1 MIKLTGVAR
10 VLRVTPVQEI
20 PTRSG
25 QMFRKREIVL
35 DDTWTGQ
42 DGVCHPNLVGIEFT
56 GERMNLLDQFAPGQ
70 QVRFEAAVNGRESDG
85 RVFVSLRGLT
95 IAPAQPMQQQPMQ
108 QQPQPMQPQQQ
119 FGGQFGLGYGT
130 PAYPDPNGFGGGYN
144 AR

>member
-1 MIKLTGVAR
+1 M
-10 VLRVTPVQEI
+10 LRVTPVQEI

-56 GERMNLLDQFAPGQ
+56 GERMNLLDPLAPGQ
-70 QVRFEAAVNGRESDG
+70 LVRFEAAVNGREADG

-95 IAPAQPMQQQPMQ
+95 IAPHQPAPAQPMQQQPQQMPQQQQIQ
-108 QQPQPMQPQQQ
+108 QQP
-119 FGGQFGLGYGT
+119 FGGQYGQGYGA
-130 PAYPDPNGFGGGYN
+130 PAYPDPNGFSGGYN
-144 AR
+144 VR